1 MVNNFTREETTMKKF
16 NEKTTFN
23 NEQSKKLIQLVIEYG
38 KACEGMGIATADDD
52 IKEKT
57 YWKHQADDAFYEI
70 KELAGQMDY
79 TAYDGPEE
87 FDESGSE
94 SDGWFDGSGYLIKP
108 IPGACVVDCSGSG
121 RKDDEVDYWMRELGF
136 DIGFPVAKAV
146 QFLKEFGAW
155 DDLDLLAEVAST
167 GDIRKM
173 RQWFRD

>member
-1 MVNNFTREETTMKKF
+1 MKKF

-87 FDESGSE
+87 FEESVDEQKSE
-94 SDGWFDGSGYLIKP
+94 WFHKIGGNSYELTKP
-108 IPGACVVDCSGSG
+108 IPGYCVVDCSGPGS
-121 RKDDEVDYWMRELGF
+121 KDDEIAMWV
-136 DIGFPVAKAV
+136 
-146 QFLKEFGAW
+146 
-155 DDLDLLAEVAST
+155 DDLKFDVGLPREAAIEHL
-167 GDIRKM
+167 
-173 RQWFRD
+173 